1 MVGKP
6 WICSGQRYAR
16 QLEERSQEEHVMST
30 RTCNWLA
37 KSDSS
42 SVSTFTMRTLYVEAC
57 VTHTERSVWRPKVM
71 SMGLVTNNAPIA
83 EVCGHLLELLG
94 QHEARSTP
102 EHSERESRA
111 SVRGVAPA
119 SVSMRSQRKSVAAA
133 CIARTKWRRSR

>member
-42 SVSTFTMRTLYVEAC
+42 SVSTFTMRTLDVEA
-57 VTHTERSVWRPKVM
+57 
-71 SMGLVTNNAPIA
+71 
-83 EVCGHLLELLG
+83 
-94 QHEARSTP
+94 
-102 EHSERESRA
+102 
-111 SVRGVAPA
+111 
-119 SVSMRSQRKSVAAA
+119 
-133 CIARTKWRRSR
+133 